1 MMAKAAEA
9 TVGGAVSVN
18 MNIKNMNTQGITDND
33 IENYINRHF

>member
-1 MMAKAAEA
+1 MAKAAEA

-18 MNIKNMNTQGITDND
+18 MNIRNLNSQGVTDKD